1 MDVQYIRCV
10 TTSVFFKDCNYGQLK
25 HTQDSNEYE
34 VYEATGRK
42 EIDVVVDAGG
52 SDEIIPIGFDMIAI
66 GGAYISVGL
75 VGTQI
80 KIPLFPLI
88 RKECQ
93 YLGSL
98 WGNYNE
104 LREVM
109 ELAKKGL
116 IKKQCAEI

>member
-10 TTSVFFKDCNYGQLK
+10 TTSVFFKDCNFGQLK

-34 VYEATGRK
+34 VNEATGRK
-42 EIDVVVDAGG
+42 EIDVVVDAVR
-52 SDEIIPIGFDMIAI
+52 SDEIISIGFDMIAI
-66 GGAYISVGL
+66 GGAIHFCWLGWNANQD
-75 VGTQI
+75 TF
-80 KIPLFPLI
+80 IPTHTKRMSI
-88 RKECQ
+88 
-93 YLGSL
+93 SL

-104 LREVM
+104 LREVK

>member
-10 TTSVFFKDCNYGQLK
+10 TTSLFFKDCNFGQLK

-34 VYEATGRK
+34 VNEATGRK
-42 EIDVVVDAGG
+42 EIDVVVDAVG

-66 GGAYISVGL
+66 GGAYVSVGL

-93 YLGSL
+93 YHYGVIITNLGKL
-98 WGNYNE
+98 WS
-104 LREVM
+104 
-109 ELAKKGL
+109 
-116 IKKQCAEI
+116 